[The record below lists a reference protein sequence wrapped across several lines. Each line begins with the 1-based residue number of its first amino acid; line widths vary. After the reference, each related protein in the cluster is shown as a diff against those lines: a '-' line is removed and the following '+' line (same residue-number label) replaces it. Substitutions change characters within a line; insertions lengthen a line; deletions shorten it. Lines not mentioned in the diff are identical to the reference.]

1 MQTVQEALLNADI
14 DQLVELYIGDG
25 IPTKYLI
32 KNEELTAKKY
42 AEKVQNK
49 IRNFIKKLQTIK
61 ITSPKEPH
69 ILFAFKYAKEYYTE
83 TGFGMVKQ
91 QELLEKREDAPSY
104 AYEFSPQSEIVG
116 FLISNDKYT
125 QQNLPDLLV
134 DVLNE
139 ASFFGFDQER
149 LQEEQ
154 EELDRRIA
162 ETKSPDFVGIPAE
175 DVFKELQEKYGIEE
189 DIQTEEEKEA
199 EKTYLDAMLAYN
211 KILYTKQIYE
221 ILKTLEKK

>member
-42 AEKVQNK
+42 AEKVQNR
-49 IRNFIKKLQTIK
+49 IRNFIKKLQTMK
-61 ITSPKEPH
+61 ITPPKEPH

-139 ASFFGFDQER
+139 ASFFGFDQEN

-154 EELDRRIA
+154 EELERRLDEI
-162 ETKSPDFVGIPAE
+162 KSPDFVGIPAE
-175 DVFKELQEKYGIEE
+175 DVFKELREKYGLEE
-189 DIQTEEEKEA
+189 DIPTEEEKQA
-199 EKTYLDAMLAYN
+199 EKKYLDAMFAYN
-211 KILYTKQIYE
+211 KILYTNHINQVINS
-221 ILKTLEKK
+221 LEK